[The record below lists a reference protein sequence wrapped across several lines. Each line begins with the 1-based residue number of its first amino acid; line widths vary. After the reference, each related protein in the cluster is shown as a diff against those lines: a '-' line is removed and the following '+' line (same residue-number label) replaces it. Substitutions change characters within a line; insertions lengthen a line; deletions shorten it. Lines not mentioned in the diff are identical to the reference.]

1 MYRIIVEVEQNS
13 AIVTLIR
20 YDSLENLMPGQI
32 PVETLEV
39 KRFHPD
45 LSDESGAALFRQI
58 DVMALRILAAASTPI
73 GNDVEIDV
81 VLPGSLEDRH
91 TLEGSSRLNIRGRCC
106 LPDVLGARASFYSMT
121 SDVYLSAI
129 GQLEYCLPRTEVVDW
144 RKKLV
149 LFVYINEGVG
159 SLMLNKGDVV
169 RGAGFG
175 GPLGLLTVERRGQY
189 FDEYRARGVL
199 ESYCSRPW
207 MSSNIVNAY
216 FSDHDKNPLSGDEFK
231 RLEGTPLRRALRTI
245 SMERRSDLDYDLI
258 NSGLQNEDPLA
269 CEALAEACDYLGLIV
284 SHLIVAVNPHIIV
297 LDGLMVHALQG
308 LFDAARAS
316 VRRYTFPVAWN
327 STVLLQS
334 KSDRASTLYGAAYAA
349 THGISYHQR

>member
-1 MYRIIVEVEQNS
+1 VHRIVIEVEQNS
-13 AIVTLIR
+13 AVATLIR
-20 YDSLENLMPGQI
+20 YGSLGNLAPGQV
-32 PVETLEV
+32 PVEVLEV
-39 KRFHPD
+39 KKFLPD

-58 DVMALRILAAASTPI
+58 DVTVMRILAAPSGPGGT
-73 GNDVEIDV
+73 DVGIDV

-91 TLEGSSRLNIRGRCC
+91 TLEGSSRLNIRGRCS

-129 GQLEYCLPRTEVVDW
+129 GQLEYCLPSSEVEDW

-149 LFVYINEGVG
+149 LFVYINEGAG
-159 SLMLNKGDVV
+159 SLMLHKGEVI

-216 FSDHDKNPLSGDEFK
+216 FSDRDKAPLTTEGFK

-245 SMERRSDLDYDLI
+245 SMDHRSDLDYDLI

-269 CEALAEACDYLGLIV
+269 CDALAEACDYLGLIV

-297 LDGLMVHALQG
+297 LDGQMVHALRG
-308 LFDAARAS
+308 LFEAARAS

-334 KSDRASTLYGAAYAA
+334 KSDPASTLYGAAYAA